1 MKQEDKVLMHLK
13 LDGRVT
19 PYEAFENLHIT
30 RLAAVIH
37 RLRSKGHEIVTITHT
52 KKEDGVRWAEYR
64 LK

>member
-1 MKQEDKVLMHLK
+1 MRQEDIIYKHLYEW
-13 LDGRVT
+13 GAIT
-19 PYEAFENLHIT
+19 PFEAFEKYHIT

-52 KKEDGVRWAEYR
+52 KKDDGVRWAEYR